1 MINYYQSL
9 IQRSGSMNVY
19 NNIAELIGNTPLVR
33 LQRVADINGAA
44 VYLKMESQNPS
55 GSVKDR
61 AAFNMIA
68 EAEKSGLLKPGSTI
82 IEPTSGNTGIGIA
95 MNAAARGYKSILVMP
110 DTMSQE
116 RINLLKA
123 YGAKVVLTD
132 GEKKMPGAIEKAHEL
147 VKEIPNSFMPMQFEN
162 PSNPDAHRKTTA
174 HEIKRSL
181 DQVDRKLS
189 AFVAASGT
197 GGTVT
202 GTGEELKELYP
213 DVTIHVVEPAGSPVL
228 SGGKPGPHKLVGTS
242 PGFIP
247 PILNT
252 EVFNE
257 IQKIKDEDAYRV
269 TRALAREEG
278 ILVGP
283 SSGAACFAALEVAK
297 RLSPHD
303 TVVAI
308 ACDTG
313 ERYLSTD
320 LFTFE

>member
-1 MINYYQSL
+1 MK
-9 IQRSGSMNVY
+9 VV
-19 NNIAELIGNTPLVR
+19 NNISDLIGQTPLLKLNR
-33 LQRVADINGAA
+33 ISDPTGAA
-44 VYLKMESQNPS
+44 VYLKMEMMNPS

-61 AAFNMIA
+61 AAFQMIVQA
-68 EAEKSGLLKPGSTI
+68 ENDGLLSPGATI

-110 DTMSQE
+110 DTMSKE

-123 YGAKVVLTD
+123 YGAKVVLTKGD
-132 GEKKMPGAIEKAHEL
+132 LKMPGAIEKAHEL
-147 VKEIPNSFMPMQFEN
+147 ARTIPNSYIPMQFEN
-162 PSNPDAHRKTTA
+162 PANPNAHRYTTA
-174 HEIKRSL
+174 YEIEQALNSISKS
-181 DQVDRKLS
+181 LS

-197 GGTVT
+197 GGTIT
-202 GTGEELKELYP
+202 GTGEELIKRYP
-213 DVTIHVVEPAGSPVL
+213 EASIHVVEPAGSPVL

-252 EVFNE
+252 NVYNMIHKVE
-257 IQKIKDEDAYRV
+257 DDDAYKTTLR
-269 TRALAREEG
+269 LAREEG

-283 SSGAACFAALEVAK
+283 SSGAACFTALEVAK
-297 RLSPHD
+297 NLNPD
-303 TVVAI
+303 EVVIAI

-320 LFTFE
+320 LFDSEK